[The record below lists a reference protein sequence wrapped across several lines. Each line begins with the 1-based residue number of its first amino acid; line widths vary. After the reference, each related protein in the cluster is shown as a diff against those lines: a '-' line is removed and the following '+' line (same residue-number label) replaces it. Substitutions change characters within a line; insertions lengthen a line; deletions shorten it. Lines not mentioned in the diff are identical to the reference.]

1 MSRTIDA
8 VVSLTQTN
16 TIPADISGQML
27 DLDEDDDLEVFS
39 KDSTL
44 ADGNMFNASMHTSP
58 GSMVNQCK
66 FEEDEEG
73 DSKDIFITV
82 DNPESHVTAIE
93 TFITYRVLT
102 KTTRS
107 EFDNSEYEV
116 RRRYQDFLWLKGK
129 LEEAHSTLIVH
140 PLPEKFVVKG
150 MVERFNGDFIAT
162 RRKALHKFLNR
173 IADHPILSCSEDFKV
188 FLSAQAWELTTYKKQ
203 GPGFLSRMGETVRAV
218 ANSVRG
224 VKNRPEEFT
233 AIQEYVEDFSNKI
246 SSLDK
251 VTQRIVKEQKEYLEE
266 LKEYGPTYTLWSGSE
281 EELAEQLKGVA
292 GCIERCCKETEEQVG
307 HLSDTL
313 VPVLHEYVL
322 CAETLKAVLRRR
334 DNIQAEFEAK
344 NETLATKKVDRDAL
358 KEEIDKLEDR
368 VEWANNALK
377 GDWGRWQRSMR
388 GDLKSAFFSTAEK
401 NVDYYEKCLAVWE
414 TFLLSQRTEPSEE
427 TDRDNTP

>member
-8 VVSLTQTN
+8 IVSPTQTN

-44 ADGNMFNASMHTSP
+44 ADGNMFNASMQTSP

-344 NETLATKKVDRDAL
+344 NETLATKKVDRDTL
-358 KEEIDKLEDR
+358 RK
-368 VEWANNALK
+368 
-377 GDWGRWQRSMR
+377 
-388 GDLKSAFFSTAEK
+388 
-401 NVDYYEKCLAVWE
+401 
-414 TFLLSQRTEPSEE
+414 
-427 TDRDNTP
+427 